1 MPPRIIATVRLLLL
15 FSAAVLTGHLFADN
29 PDTPAQRFQRLV
41 EEYEGGG
48 EPRELA
54 VKFFE
59 LAAQFPQDPVAVDAL
74 DWVLKKL
81 RNRPEGARALELLA
95 AHHLES
101 ARLAAAF
108 PQVARAPSL
117 AAEKLLRA
125 ALEKSPHD
133 SVRAQAC
140 LHLAQLLDQQAAVV
154 QQLKKQPESADQV
167 LGYYGQEYGRYLAAL
182 DPKQLDKSREQV
194 YERMLKSFADV
205 KSRDSTLGELAEK
218 QLFQLRHL
226 SIGRIAPEIQGE
238 DISGK
243 ELKLSQFRGKVV
255 MLSFWGHW

>member
-1 MPPRIIATVRLLLL
+1 MSPRIIATVRLLLL
-15 FSAAVLTGHLFADN
+15 FAAAVLTGHLLAD
-29 PDTPAQRFQRLV
+29 DAGTPAQRFQRLV
-41 EEYEGGG
+41 EEHEGGS

-59 LAAQFPQDPVAVDAL
+59 LAEQFPQDPVAVDAL

-81 RNRPEGARALELLA
+81 RNRPEGARALDRLA
-95 AHHLES
+95 ANHLES

-117 AAEKLLRA
+117 AAEKLLQA
-125 ALEKSPHD
+125 ALEKSPHHA
-133 SVRAQAC
+133 VRAQAC
-140 LHLAQLLDQQAAVV
+140 LHLAQLLDQQATVV

-194 YERMLKSFADV
+194 YERMLKSFSDV
-205 KSRDSTLGELAEK
+205 TSRDSTLGELAEK
-218 QLFQLRHL
+218 QLFQIRHL

-238 DISGK
+238 DIFGK
-243 ELKLSQFRGKVV
+243 ELRLSQYRGKVV